1 MPRYVET
8 KKSVE
13 VIGRRELLPEE
24 AGASGYCAK
33 DPSWENGKINR
44 WVGLHHLGTALQAG
58 WRQRIVTIQKHNL
71 LPATGSPSGIAACG
85 RPRARAGIF
94 H

>member
-1 MPRYVET
+1 MFET

-33 DPSWENGKINR
+33 DPSWENGKIDQ
-44 WVGLHHLGTALQAG
+44 WVGLHHLDTALQAS
-58 WRQRIVTIQKHNL
+58 WRQRIVAIQKNNV
-71 LPATGSPSGIAACG
+71 LPATGGQSGIAARG
-85 RPRARAGIF
+85 RPPPGSGVF